1 MAVTL
6 QESDTAP
13 EDLTGVDPGPQAAPR
28 TGMRPSLAW
37 LLALCSY
44 LPLAALGY
52 LPVWV
57 HWSSQLNGCNC
68 WDQLL
73 LEWFVNW
80 TPAALAHG
88 HSVLVTNFIDAPG
101 GVNVMWNTSV
111 LALGTLAAP
120 LTETIGVV
128 HTFVIL
134 LTLSVALSASTMFL
148 LLRRWTSWLPAAW
161 LGGLVYGFS
170 TFAITESNQGR
181 LTFVFVA
188 LPPLIVL
195 ALDKLIHKEWS
206 PLRGGS
212 VIGVLVA
219 AQLFVSEELLTI
231 TGLLLVLVL
240 IPLAALH
247 HREVLRRKA
256 DVLWAAL
263 AAAVS
268 FLVCAGY
275 PLYVQFAGP
284 DRINGPPQTHAQ
296 EALFS
301 SDLSSLV
308 IPSLTQWV
316 DYPWANRI
324 SEAFTAA
331 PAAEVTE
338 YVGLPLLVVLLATVV
353 LRYHRTIV
361 KVFASVAL
369 LSFLFSMGP
378 RLIVVN
384 RHTSIPGP
392 YAVLVH
398 LPVLGDIIPSR
409 FALGFWFAVGV
420 LFAVGLQDGY
430 AWTTRMLTARLR
442 SLREP
447 RTRTQ
452 TTRQRRA
459 AVRGAAVLVAVIG
472 VGVVIPMV
480 PDWPSQQLPAGV
492 PAFFT
497 SHDVDVVQPGSLAVT
512 YPYPLTSMAQP
523 MLWQSNAGMRF
534 RMLGGYAIGPGANGA
549 GTFFPDSNPMEY
561 CLLVIYTSA
570 SARECNPPDLA
581 KSLRKL
587 GVTSV
592 IAGDSEPN
600 VALARSV
607 VTLTLGARP
616 RHVGGVWLWQC
627 TSRRAGAACS
637 WT

>member
-1 MAVTL
+1 MALTL
-6 QESDTAP
+6 QDPDHATEEQTDGELTRDDAP
-13 EDLTGVDPGPQAAPR
+13 PR
-28 TGMRPSLAW
+28 RMRSSLAW
-37 LLALCSY
+37 LMALGTY

-57 HWSSQLNGCNC
+57 HWSQQLNGCNC

-88 HSVLVTNFIDAPG
+88 HPVLVTNFIDGPG

-111 LALGTLAAP
+111 LALGTLASP

-128 HTFVIL
+128 HTFAIL

-161 LGGLVYGFS
+161 LGGLIYGFS

-195 ALDKLIHKEWS
+195 AVDKLIRREWS
-206 PLRGGS
+206 PLRGGA

-219 AQLFVSEELLTI
+219 GQLFVSEELLCI
-231 TGLLLVLVL
+231 TGLLLALIL
-240 IPLAALH
+240 IPLAAIH
-247 HREVLRRKA
+247 YAEVLRRKA
-256 DVLWAAL
+256 DVLWSAL

-275 PLYVQFAGP
+275 PLYVQFTGP
-284 DRINGPPQTHAQ
+284 DRITGPPQTHAQ

-316 DYPWANRI
+316 DFSWTNRI

-331 PAAEVTE
+331 GAAEVTE
-338 YVGLPLLVVLLATVV
+338 YVGIPLLLVLLATVA
-353 LRYHRTIV
+353 LRRRRTIV
-361 KVFASVAL
+361 QIFAAVAV

-378 RLIVVN
+378 RVIVAN
-384 RHTSIPGP
+384 HHTALRGP
-392 YAVLVH
+392 YDVLAR

-430 AWTTRMLTARLR
+430 AWTTRLVAARLR
-442 SLREP
+442 SWKEP
-447 RTRTQ
+447 HTRVQ
-452 TTRQRRA
+452 ATRQRRT
-459 AVRGAAVLVAVIG
+459 AVWATTALVGVIG

-480 PDWPSQQLPAGV
+480 PDWPSQQLPADV

-497 SHDVDVVQPGSLAVT
+497 SHEVRVVPPNSLTVT
-512 YPYPLTSMAQP
+512 YPYPLTAMAQP

-534 RMLGGYAIGPGANGA
+534 RMLGGYAIGPGADGV
-549 GTFFPDSNPMEY
+549 GTFFPDTNLVEY
-561 CLLVIYTSA
+561 CFLAIYTSKSTSICA
-570 SARECNPPDLA
+570 PAPLA
-581 KSLRKL
+581 QSLHQL

-592 IAGDSEPN
+592 IAGDDQPN

-607 VTLTLGARP
+607 VTAAVGAQP
-616 RHVGGVWLWQC
+616 RHVGGVWLWRC
-627 TSRRAGAACS
+627 KARRAGAACS

>member
-1 MAVTL
+1 VTTTL
-6 QESDTAP
+6 REPDTLPDDPTGDDPTSEP
-13 EDLTGVDPGPQAAPR
+13 EAR
-28 TGMRPSLAW
+28 TGMRSSLVW
-37 LLALCSY
+37 LIALGSY

-68 WDQLL
+68 WDQIL

-80 TPAALAHG
+80 TPAAIGHG
-88 HSVLVTNFIDAPG
+88 HSVLATNFIDAPG

-111 LALGTLAAP
+111 LALGTLASP

-134 LTLSVALSASTMFL
+134 LTLSVALSASTMFV

-188 LPPLIVL
+188 IPPLIVL
-195 ALDKLIHKEWS
+195 VLDKLIKKEWS
-206 PLRGGS
+206 PLLGGA
-212 VIGVLVA
+212 VLGVLVA
-219 AQLFVSEELLTI
+219 GQLFVSEELLTI
-231 TGLLLVLVL
+231 SGLLLVLILV
-240 IPLAALH
+240 PLAAFH
-247 HREVLRRKA
+247 WSEVFRRRMEI
-256 DVLWAAL
+256 VWAAV
-263 AAAVS
+263 AAGVS

-275 PLYVQFAGP
+275 PLFVQFTGP
-284 DRINGPPQTHAQ
+284 DRITGPPQTHAQ

-308 IPSLTQWV
+308 IPSITQWW
-316 DYPWANRI
+316 DYAWTNQI

-331 PAAEVTE
+331 GAAEITE
-338 YVGLPLLVVLLATVV
+338 YVGIPLLLVLLATVV
-353 LRYHRTIV
+353 LRHRRTVV
-361 KVFASVAL
+361 KIFASVAL

-378 RLIVVN
+378 RLIVENHRTVI
-384 RHTSIPGP
+384 RGP
-392 YAVLVH
+392 YDVLAH

-409 FALGFWFAVGV
+409 FALGFWFAVGI

-430 AWTTRMLTARLR
+430 DWTTRTVTKRLR
-442 SLREP
+442 AWKEP
-447 RTRTQ
+447 GTRAQ
-452 TTRQRRA
+452 ATRQRRT
-459 AVRGAAVLVAVIG
+459 AVRGAAVAVALIG

-480 PDWPSQQLPAGV
+480 PDWPSQQLPADV

-497 SHDVDVVQPGSLAVT
+497 SPDVRTVAPNSLAVT

-523 MLWQSNAGMRF
+523 MLWQANAGMRF
-534 RMLGGYAIGPGANGA
+534 RMLGGYAIAPGADGT
-549 GTFFPDSNPMEY
+549 GTFFPDTNPFIY
-561 CLLVIYTSA
+561 CFLRIYTSA
-570 SARECNPPDLA
+570 STKECDPTQLA
-581 KSLRKL
+581 QTLHHL
-587 GVTSV
+587 GVTSI
-592 IAGDSEPN
+592 IAGDTQPN
-600 VALARSV
+600 VGVARSV
-607 VTLTLGARP
+607 VTQTVGAAP

-637 WT
+637 WS